1 MGGGRLS
8 GKVVRLNK
16 SLYGLKQSGR
26 SWYKL
31 LLSTLVECAFE
42 QCLVEPCVFRL
53 MVNDEV
59 VAVLVVHVDYIN
71 IAATKEI
78 TDAVVADLNKIFPT
92 KHLGEVT

>member
-1 MGGGRLS
+1 M
-8 GKVVRLNK
+8 
-16 SLYGLKQSGR
+16 
-26 SWYKL
+26 
-31 LLSTLVECAFE
+31 
-42 QCLVEPCVFRL
+42 FRL